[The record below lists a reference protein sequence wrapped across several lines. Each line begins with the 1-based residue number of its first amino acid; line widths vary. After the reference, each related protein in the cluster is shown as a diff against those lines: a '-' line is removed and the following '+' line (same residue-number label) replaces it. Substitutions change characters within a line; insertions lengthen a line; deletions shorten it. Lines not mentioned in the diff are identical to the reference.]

1 VQLIKLI
8 KQIQVV
14 VWQSS
19 LHILYLVGDRSSA
32 SISLLI
38 KIKKISRRELYPL
51 QNETLLSEN
60 QIQIMSFNKRKHS
73 TTALR
78 NSPTIQL
85 LELVS
90 ISKVASWALQVV
102 GNQLG

>member
-1 VQLIKLI
+1 MQLIKLI

-19 LHILYLVGDRSSA
+19 LYLVGDRSSA

-102 GNQLG
+102 GNQLE

>member
-1 VQLIKLI
+1 MQLIKLI
-8 KQIQVV
+8 NLIQVV

-38 KIKKISRRELYPL
+38 KIKKILRRELYPL
-51 QNETLLSEN
+51 QNETLLSES

-78 NSPTIQL
+78 N
-85 LELVS
+85 
-90 ISKVASWALQVV
+90 
-102 GNQLG
+102 